1 MGVIIGI
8 DIGGSTTKIV
18 GFNAES
24 QSKEPTLIEP
34 IFVKATDPIT
44 SIYGAFG
51 KFTSQNN
58 LGLSDIEKIMIT
70 GVGASFLAQPIY
82 GCDCEVTPEFKSI
95 GIGGLYLSGLN
106 EAIIGSLGTGT
117 AFVHAKRGF
126 EPDYL
131 GGTGMGGGTLMDF
144 GRYSAWKL
152 GIPFVA
158 IPTIVS
164 SDGFTADI
172 CSIIIDGQKKSIPM
186 QAADAVICDMDVVSG
201 APMFLSIAGVQ
212 DIMAKYVSIAD
223 WKIAHLVSGEYFCP
237 MVCDMAQE
245 ALDIMVRCAH
255 ELAEG
260 KEPDFEAMAYTQMLS
275 GLTMQILSNSRAAS
289 GAEHLVAHLVE
300 MKPRGFENAHGMH
313 GECVG
318 IGTIMCASAYH
329 KLAERE
335 TIEVKPFEPVDEQWV
350 RDVFGELA
358 DGILTENENDVLKTF
373 APENIKEKW
382 PQIREIIATIP
393 KAEELIELY
402 TKIGAKHSL
411 EELGIDE
418 SVREEFLDI
427 SSAIRN
433 RLTLARMTRLIVK

>member
-1 MGVIIGI
+1 MILDTSKYLGKCSCGREHELRTKLVVCEYGALKNFDKYMEDCGLSGFRTVIYDTNTYNLPSVIHVPA
-8 DIGGSTTKIV
+8 DQEIV
-18 GFNAES
+18 LEAKGLHSE
-24 QSKEPTLIEP
+24 KGLIEDMMT
-34 IFVKATDPIT
+34 KLER
-44 SIYGAFG
+44 
-51 KFTSQNN
+51 K
-58 LGLSDIEKIMIT
+58 
-70 GVGASFLAQPIY
+70 
-82 GCDCEVTPEFKSI
+82 
-95 GIGGLYLSGLN
+95 
-106 EAIIGSLGTGT
+106 
-117 AFVHAKRGF
+117 
-126 EPDYL
+126 PDYIVVV
-131 GGTGMGGGTLMDF
+131 GSGTLMDF

-186 QAADAVICDMDVVSG
+186 QAADAVITDMDIVAG

-255 ELAEG
+255 EIAEG
-260 KEPDFEAMAYTQMLS
+260 KAPDFEAMAYTQMLS

-318 IGTIMCASAYH
+318 IGTIMCADAYH

-335 TIEVKPFEPVDEQWV
+335 TIEVKPFEPVNEQWV
-350 RDVFGELA
+350 RDVFGALA
-358 DGILTENENDVLKTF
+358 DGIIKENENDVLKTF
-373 APENIKEKW
+373 DPENIKNNW
-382 PQIREIIATIP
+382 QQIREIINTIP

-411 EELGIDE
+411 EELGISE

>member
-1 MGVIIGI
+1 MILDCKKYLGPCDCGRDHELRTKLVVCEYGALKNFDKYMADCGLTGFRTVIY
-8 DIGGSTTKIV
+8 DTNTYNLPTMTHVAADQEIV
-18 GFNAES
+18 LEAAGLHSE
-24 QSKEPTLIEP
+24 KGLIEDCMTR
-34 IFVKATDPIT
+34 FVRK
-44 SIYGAFG
+44 
-51 KFTSQNN
+51 
-58 LGLSDIEKIMIT
+58 
-70 GVGASFLAQPIY
+70 
-82 GCDCEVTPEFKSI
+82 
-95 GIGGLYLSGLN
+95 
-106 EAIIGSLGTGT
+106 
-117 AFVHAKRGF
+117 
-126 EPDYL
+126 PDYVVVV
-131 GGTGMGGGTLMDF
+131 GGGTLMDF

-186 QAADAVICDMDVVSG
+186 QAADAVICDIGIVSG
-201 APMFLSIAGVQ
+201 APRFLTIAGVQ

-223 WKIAHLVSGEYFCP
+223 WKIAHLVAGEYFCDK
-237 MVCDMAQE
+237 VCDMAQE

-260 KEPDFEAMAYTQMLS
+260 KEPDYEAMAYTQMLS

-300 MKPRGFENAHGMH
+300 MKPRGFEKAHGLH

-318 IGTIMCASAYH
+318 VGTIMCADAYH

-335 TIEVKPFEPVDEQWV
+335 TIEVKPFEPIDEQWV
-350 RDVFGELA
+350 REVFGPLT
-358 DGILTENENDVLKTF
+358 DGILKENENDVLKTF
-373 APENIKEKW
+373 PPENIKNHWQE
-382 PQIREIIATIP
+382 IREIIAEIP
-393 KAEELIELY
+393 TAEELVELY

-411 EELGIDE
+411 EELEIDPA
-418 SVREEFLDI
+418 VKDDFLDI

>member
-1 MGVIIGI
+1 MILDTSKYLGKCSCGREHELRTKLVVCEYGALNNFDKYMDDCGLSGFRTVIYDTNTYNLPGI
-8 DIGGSTTKIV
+8 VHVAADQEIV
-18 GFNAES
+18 LEAKGLHSE
-24 QSKEPTLIEP
+24 KGLIEDMMT
-34 IFVKATDPIT
+34 KLER
-44 SIYGAFG
+44 
-51 KFTSQNN
+51 K
-58 LGLSDIEKIMIT
+58 
-70 GVGASFLAQPIY
+70 
-82 GCDCEVTPEFKSI
+82 
-95 GIGGLYLSGLN
+95 
-106 EAIIGSLGTGT
+106 
-117 AFVHAKRGF
+117 
-126 EPDYL
+126 PDYIVVV
-131 GGTGMGGGTLMDF
+131 GGGTLMDF

-186 QAADAVICDMDVVSG
+186 QAADAVITDMNVVAG
-201 APMFLSIAGVQ
+201 APMFLTIAGVQ

-245 ALDIMVRCAH
+245 ALDIMVRCAK

-318 IGTIMCASAYH
+318 IGTIMCATAYH

-350 RDVFGELA
+350 RDVFGPLA
-358 DGILTENENDVLKTF
+358 DGILKENENDVLKTF
-373 APENIKEKW
+373 DPQNIKDKW
-382 PQIREIIATIP
+382 PQIRQIIATIP
-393 KAEELIELY
+393 TGEELIELY

-411 EELGIDE
+411 EELGISE

>member
-1 MGVIIGI
+1 MILDTSKYLGKCQCGREHELRTKLVVCEYGALKNFDKYMADCGLSGFRTVIYDTNTYNLPSITHVPA
-8 DIGGSTTKIV
+8 DQEIV
-18 GFNAES
+18 LEAKGLHSE
-24 QSKEPTLIEP
+24 KGLIENMM
-34 IFVKATDPIT
+34 TMLERT
-44 SIYGAFG
+44 
-51 KFTSQNN
+51 
-58 LGLSDIEKIMIT
+58 
-70 GVGASFLAQPIY
+70 
-82 GCDCEVTPEFKSI
+82 
-95 GIGGLYLSGLN
+95 
-106 EAIIGSLGTGT
+106 
-117 AFVHAKRGF
+117 
-126 EPDYL
+126 PDYIVVV
-131 GGTGMGGGTLMDF
+131 GGGTLMDF

-245 ALDIMVRCAH
+245 ALDIMVRCAN

-260 KEPDFEAMAYTQMLS
+260 KAPDFEAMAYTQMLS

-329 KLAERE
+329 KLAEKE
-335 TIEVKPFEPVDEQWV
+335 TIEVKPFEPIDEQWV
-350 RDVFGELA
+350 RDVFGDLA
-358 DGILTENENDVLKTF
+358 DGIIKENENDVLKTF
-373 APENIKEKW
+373 DPENIKEKW